1 MIDSAIPTAVARRP
15 SVVRRRAHDLG
26 LLVALARRAG
36 AVLTVG
42 RLRAIWILLGLF
54 LALNLLVRLGLAVFN
69 GDPSLWWPWRL
80 LPALAIGALF
90 DAAAGVLGLA
100 PLALLLGLWPQR
112 GSEPTPRLRRL
123 VAALLLPLC
132 VLLVFVAFA
141 EFTFWNEFSSRFNFI
156 AVDYLIFTREVV
168 GNIRESYNLPLL
180 LAAVALLALL
190 LWALAWRRLRRVW
203 SAPPAGWK
211 ARGTALAVWVLL
223 LPAVALWAVDAR
235 YKEFSRNA
243 QLNELA
249 GNGYFDFWHAFR
261 TNEIDYERYYRVLPH
276 AQAVATLAK
285 EISGHRP
292 GDLQQ
297 HPNERRVAGAGP
309 QRRLNV
315 VLVSVESLSAEFLGS
330 FGNTQGLTPNLDRL
344 AQDGLLFTK
353 LYATGTRTVRGLE
366 ALTLS
371 VPPTPGLAIVK
382 RPDNAD
388 LFTIGAVFESKGYEA
403 LYLYGGYGYFDN
415 MNAFFAG
422 NGYTV
427 VDRTALSST
436 DIHFENIWGVADED
450 LFTLTLRE
458 LDARQA
464 RGTPF
469 FAHVMTTS
477 NHRPFTYPGGR
488 IDIPPKT
495 GRDGGVKYTDYA
507 IGRFIDEARTR
518 PWFASTVFVIVAD
531 HTHNGRG
538 RQELPPDAY
547 HIPMIIY
554 APGLVQPGRIDSI
567 ASQIDVAP
575 TLLALLNM
583 SYDSRFFGQDILREG
598 RTHQRAFLSNYQ
610 TVGYYE
616 RGRVVELRPNGRVHV
631 VVAADGKP
639 APDDALSRELQ
650 EEAIS
655 YYQLA
660 SRAYRSGA
668 MKLHH

>member
-1 MIDSAIPTAVARRP
+1 VAAHRPVVLRRFGHVAAVLP
-15 SVVRRRAHDLG
+15 
-26 LLVALARRAG
+26 ALARRHA
-36 AVLTVG
+36 AVLVSG
-42 RLRAIWILLGLF
+42 RLRVVWILLGVF
-54 LALNLLVRLGLAVFN
+54 IALNLVVRLGLAVLN

-112 GSEPTPRLRRL
+112 GSRSTRWLKCL
-123 VAALLLPLC
+123 MAALLLPLC
-132 VLLVFVAFA
+132 VLVVFVAFA
-141 EFTFWNEFSSRFNFI
+141 EFTFWNEFTSRFNFI
-156 AVDYLIFTREVV
+156 AVDYLIYTKEVV
-168 GNIRESYNLPLL
+168 GNIRESYNLPWLL
-180 LAAVALLALL
+180 SAVASLTLV
-190 LWALAWRRLRRVW
+190 LWGLAWQALRPAW
-203 SAPPAGWK
+203 SAPASGWR
-211 ARGTALAVWVLL
+211 AHCAASAVWVLL
-223 LPAVALWAVDAR
+223 LPALAFWAVDAR

-249 GNGYFDFWHAFR
+249 GDGYFDFWHAFR
-261 TNEIDYERYYRVLPH
+261 TNEIDYERYYRVMPNS
-276 AQAVATLAK
+276 QAVARLAM
-285 EISGHRP
+285 EITGHKP
-292 GDLQQ
+292 GDLHQ
-297 HPNERRVAGAGP
+297 HPNERRVNAAGP
-309 QRRLNV
+309 ERRLNV

-344 AQDGLLFTK
+344 ARDGLLFTR

-371 VPPTPGLAIVK
+371 VPPTPGQAIVK
-382 RPDNAD
+382 RPDNAE
-388 LFTIGAVFESKGYEA
+388 LFTIGEVFKSKGYEA

-415 MNAFFAG
+415 MNAFFSS

-427 VDRTALSST
+427 VDRTALPSS

-464 RGTPF
+464 RGVPF

-477 NHRPFTYPGGR
+477 NHRPFTYPAGR
-488 IDIPPKT
+488 IDTPPKT
-495 GRDGGVKYTDYA
+495 GREGGVKYTDYA
-507 IGRFIDEARTR
+507 IGRFIDEARAK
-518 PWFASTVFVIVAD
+518 PWFGQTVFVIVAD
-531 HTHNGRG
+531 HTHNARG
-538 RQELPPDAY
+538 RQELPPHAY
-547 HIPMIIY
+547 HIPMLIY
-554 APGLVQPGRIDSI
+554 APGLVAPGQIDSI

-616 RGRVVELRPNGRVHV
+616 RGRIVELRPNGRMRV
-631 VVAADGKP
+631 VVAADGQP

-660 SRAYRSGA
+660 SQAFRNGE
-668 MKLHH
+668 MKLRR